1 MPKKQRVICICERK
15 ILFDTLQKA
24 LQQLIIFFIQGSQF
38 IRITHDGRGA
48 SASLSNPKILF
59 LTVFRTIYKNLLK
72 RKVTVVTMLQYYGLF
87 PKFLFSLTKKL
98 YDWTDPSAPTPS
110 SGTPMLMARWSTCRW
125 PPRYICGH
133 HRVITSRGAKIV
145 VFFKFETF
153 CCPFFGSRHCT
164 CANIRWCEEK
174 GVELFL

>member
-24 LQQLIIFFIQGSQF
+24 LQHLIIFFIQGSQF

-59 LTVFRTIYKNLLK
+59 LTVFKTIYKNLLK

-98 YDWTDPSAPTPS
+98 YD
-110 SGTPMLMARWSTCRW
+110 
-125 PPRYICGH
+125 
-133 HRVITSRGAKIV
+133 
-145 VFFKFETF
+145 
-153 CCPFFGSRHCT
+153 
-164 CANIRWCEEK
+164 
-174 GVELFL
+174 

>member
-38 IRITHDGRGA
+38 IRITHDGRGT

-59 LTVFRTIYKNLLK
+59 LTVFRTIYKNLRK

-87 PKFLFSLTKKL
+87 PKFLF
-98 YDWTDPSAPTPS
+98 
-110 SGTPMLMARWSTCRW
+110 
-125 PPRYICGH
+125 
-133 HRVITSRGAKIV
+133 
-145 VFFKFETF
+145 
-153 CCPFFGSRHCT
+153 
-164 CANIRWCEEK
+164 
-174 GVELFL
+174 

>member
-1 MPKKQRVICICERK
+1 MYLWKKNIVWYIAEG
-15 ILFDTLQKA
+15 LAAFDN
-24 LQQLIIFFIQGSQF
+24 IFHTGFTIHKNH
-38 IRITHDGRGA
+38 T
-48 SASLSNPKILF
+48 SLSKPKILF
-59 LTVFRTIYKNLLK
+59 LTVFKTIYKNLLK
-72 RKVTVVTMLQYYGLF
+72 RKVTVVTMLQYYRLF